1 MAFTLKNYQ
10 RNALAAL
17 EDFFNRARGSHDAAS
32 LTRAFDAARAAAI
45 GDDAGS
51 RVYRP
56 FAAGQPDVPQVCIR
70 IPTGGGKTLLA
81 AHAVQTIAS
90 AYVGAA
96 YPVVL
101 WLVPTNTIRT
111 QTLDALRKPGHPYR
125 QALEQHY
132 PSDRLVIIDIQD
144 CEQLR
149 PEDFGQRT
157 IVVVGTIQTLR
168 VGNTASRD
176 VYAYKEAFEPHF
188 AKLPW
193 PDFFET
199 VQQADLDAQPYLKFS
214 DLGKVKFS
222 FANLLAWH
230 RPIVIVDEAH
240 NARTDLS
247 AETLG
252 RVRPACII
260 EWTATPAHDQNVVFT
275 VSANELK
282 AEHMVK
288 LPIVLSPHGRWQDA
302 VRDAVLTRERLAG
315 EAANERDYVRPI
327 VLFQAEPQN
336 GEVKVEVLKSYLL
349 DELHIA
355 DRRIAVATGSQRELD
370 GIDLFDRACP
380 IDFVVTIEAL
390 KEGWDCSFAYVFCTV
405 QRIRSATDME
415 QLLGRV
421 LRLPYASPRR
431 SEALNRAYAHVSAMA
446 TLEVASQLAD
456 RLISMG
462 FEQYEA
468 ATSIESGADDW
479 FGSGAPSISVAR
491 TVETVM
497 DVPSGVA
504 DALLAGAPE
513 TSVRPT
519 AGTEFTA
526 TLTGILPP
534 TAIES
539 AVAAAPA
546 RQRSGLERALR
557 LHQARALQAAS
568 PQQRGMRI
576 GALPRL
582 FVPVQG
588 ELVLLESGALG
599 DLAEF
604 SLVGCD
610 AEVGPFALEN
620 DPQAYLIDVE
630 GERLKIGMERI
641 AEQLDLNLAGEL
653 FRREDVIRALDRK
666 LRRPDILQPDMI
678 GWLGRAI
685 DMLLATGIELAY
697 LARHLNRLADVLK
710 AKIAALAAAAS
721 ERVFQTTMFGPAPT
735 VRLDATQPFSF
746 GRDYPARF
754 RYDGRYVFRKHFYG
768 PPGELKSALDAEETA
783 CAVVLDGMPEV
794 NVWVRNLERQPD
806 YSFWLPTATDRF
818 YPDFVAELTDGR
830 MLVVEYKG
838 ADRYSNDDS
847 REKRAIGEVWAS
859 LSGGR
864 CRFVM
869 VTDPSLAGR
878 ALADQIRAT
887 LQ

>member
-1 MAFTLKNYQ
+1 MALTLKNYQ

-17 EDFFNRARGSHDAAS
+17 EDFFNRARGCQDAAS
-32 LTRAFDAARAAAI
+32 LTTAFEAARATAI

-51 RVYRP
+51 RHYRP
-56 FAAGQPDVPQVCIR
+56 FAAGQPEVPQVCVR

-81 AHAVQTIAS
+81 AHAVQTA
-90 AYVGAA
+90 AAAFVGAA

-125 QALEQHY
+125 EALEQHY
-132 PSDRLVIIDIQD
+132 SSDRLVVIDIQD

-199 VQQADLDAQPYLKFS
+199 VQQADLDAQPYLKAS

-230 RPIVIVDEAH
+230 RPIVMVDEAH

-252 RVRPACII
+252 RLRPACII
-260 EWTATPAHDQNVVFT
+260 EWTATPAPDQNVVFT

-282 AEHMVK
+282 AEHMIK

-302 VRDAVLTRERLAG
+302 VRDAVLTRERLAKEATG
-315 EAANERDYVRPI
+315 EADYVRPI

-336 GEVKVEVLKSYLL
+336 GEVTVDALKSYLL
-349 DELHIA
+349 DELHL
-355 DRRIAVATGSQRELD
+355 DEHRIAVATGSQRELD
-370 GIDLFDRACP
+370 GINLFDRACP
-380 IDFVVTIEAL
+380 VDFVITIEAL

-431 SEALNRAYAHVSAMA
+431 SESLNRAYAHVSATA

-468 ATSIESGADDW
+468 ATSIESGDSDW
-479 FGSGAPSISVAR
+479 FGTGAAPGPPERS
-491 TVETVM
+491 VETIL
-497 DVPSGVA
+497 DVPSAVA
-504 DALLAGAPE
+504 QALMAGAPE

-519 AGTEFTA
+519 AGADFAA
-526 TLTGILPP
+526 TLSGILPP
-534 TAIES
+534 DVIAS

-546 RQRSGLERALR
+546 RQRAGLEHALR
-557 LHQARALQAAS
+557 HHQARALRAAS
-568 PQQRGMRI
+568 PQQRGLQI
-576 GALPRL
+576 GSLPRL

-588 ELVLLESGALG
+588 EFVLLESSVLG
-599 DLAEF
+599 DLANF
-604 SLVGCD
+604 SLAGCD
-610 AEVGPFALEN
+610 SEIGGFEIER

-653 FRREDVIRALDRK
+653 FQRADIIRALDRK

-678 GWLGRAI
+678 GWLGRAV
-685 DMLLATGIELAY
+685 DGLLSRGIELTY
-697 LARHLNRLADVLK
+697 LARHLNRLADILK
-710 AKIAALAAAAS
+710 AKVAALASAAS
-721 ERVFQTTMFGPAPT
+721 AKAFQATLFGPAP
-735 VRLDATQPFSF
+735 VVQIDATQPFRF

-754 RYDGRYVFRKHFYG
+754 RYDGRYVFRKHFFG
-768 PPGELKSALDAEETA
+768 PPGELKSDLDAEETA
-783 CAVVLDGMPEV
+783 CAIALDGMPEV
-794 NVWVRNLERQPD
+794 AVWVRNLERQPD

-859 LSGGR
+859 LSHGR

-869 VTDPSLAGR
+869 TTEERLVGR
-878 ALADQIRAT
+878 PVAEQIRAM
-887 LQ
+887 L